1 MEEKYKICCI
11 HTIQLNSTPPHLLT
25 FYAHKQTD
33 TRTAEMAFA
42 SFKNNQA
49 FTYTQTDPHM
59 AELAFVSLR
68 MILLLYIHTAEM
80 SFVSF
85 KNSPAFTYIRTHSSF
100 YTHLSSVSV
109 QPSQSSHIM
118 RCSCLAISV
127 IHVTHWLLHSVIH
140 FCQLNCF
147 FQVIKNAIS
156 TGCGE
161 EKRSSLAWSIWFDRC
176 RDWSDW
182 QE

>member
-25 FYAHKQTD
+25 FYPHKQTD
-33 TRTAEMAFA
+33 TWTAEMAFA
-42 SFKNNQA
+42 SDSRIIKLLH
-49 FTYTQTDPHM
+49 THRQTHTRPSWHS
-59 AELAFVSLR
+59 FHSR

-85 KNSPAFTYIRTHSSF
+85 KNSPALAYIRTHSSF

-109 QPSQSSHIM
+109 QPSRSSHIM

-127 IHVTHWLLHSVIH
+127 IHVTH
-140 FCQLNCF
+140 
-147 FQVIKNAIS
+147 
-156 TGCGE
+156 
-161 EKRSSLAWSIWFDRC
+161 
-176 RDWSDW
+176 
-182 QE
+182 

>member
-49 FTYTQTDPHM
+49 FTYTQTDPHT
-59 AELAFVSLR
+59 AELAFVSFKNDPA
-68 MILLLYIHTAEM
+68 LLLYIHTAEM

-85 KNSPAFTYIRTHSSF
+85 ENSPAFTYIGTHSSF
-100 YTHLSSVSV
+100 YTHHLSSVSV
-109 QPSQSSHIM
+109 QPSQS
-118 RCSCLAISV
+118 
-127 IHVTHWLLHSVIH
+127 
-140 FCQLNCF
+140 
-147 FQVIKNAIS
+147 
-156 TGCGE
+156 
-161 EKRSSLAWSIWFDRC
+161 
-176 RDWSDW
+176 
-182 QE
+182 